1 MSEITSM
8 FRNTLIARGTEATD
22 RLTNV
27 YLPSI
32 GCPPEMAAEFV
43 KQLQTQDAKNFR
55 RWLSEWI
62 KSVFVLPLVS
72 ISRSGGLPIPLFCFC
87 RSARDAQAQAAKA
100 AAAQE

>member
-1 MSEITSM
+1 MSEIANL
-8 FRNTLIARGTEATD
+8 FRNTLVARGTEATD
-22 RLTNV
+22 RLANV

-62 KSVFVLPLVS
+62 KS
-72 ISRSGGLPIPLFCFC
+72 
-87 RSARDAQAQAAKA
+87 ARDAQAAAAKA